1 MKMKTLQTKLID
13 LTRLINE
20 NIPVYPDTV
29 SPSFEV
35 LNTVEKNGFAELKMN
50 LVLHTGTHIDAPCH
64 MLTNAKSIDQFPI
77 DKFIGRGMIIPCSHK
92 EEIDLV
98 YLQTFEDKIAQ
109 VEFVLFYTGW
119 QNKWNTKEYFNDC
132 PTLTPEAAE
141 WLTKFRLKGIGID
154 AFSLDKVSSAEIVK
168 SEDFPNHHTL
178 LKQEILLI
186 ENLTN
191 LDKIPDSGFMFQCFP
206 LNIENADGS
215 PVRAIAT
222 FNTSVYES

>member
-1 MKMKTLQTKLID
+1 MNALQTTLID

-20 NIPVYPDTV
+20 NIIVYPDTV
-29 SPSFEV
+29 APSFEV

-64 MLTNAKSIDQFPI
+64 MLKNARSIDQFPI
-77 DKFIGRGMIIPCSHK
+77 DKFTGSAIVIPCSHK
-92 EEIDLV
+92 AEIDLV

-119 QNKWNTKEYFNDC
+119 QNRWNTKEYFDDC
-132 PTLTPEAAE
+132 PILTREAAE
-141 WLTKFRLKGIGID
+141 WLAKFRLKGIGID
-154 AFSLDKVSSAEIVK
+154 AFSLDKVSSAENVT
-168 SEDFPNHHTL
+168 SENFPNHHIL
-178 LKQEILLI
+178 LEQEIILI
-186 ENLTN
+186 ENLAH
-191 LDKIPDSGFMFQCFP
+191 LDKLPDSGFQFQCFP

-222 FNTSVYES
+222 FNTSGYES